1 MGRNHGQGQGNYSGE
16 YSVPARACGRRVRMT
31 PRLTWWTPFTYLFP
45 SRYVDTSETVA
56 SLDLE
61 SWSRTEYDW
70 VSDAWN
76 GFRDFAKPPAKTLV
90 DEEGDCEDYA
100 LVAASWALANERS
113 GVGIAFCIEKPK
125 VWPTHVIAFD
135 DERVYSSGNINQESV
150 DSWLEGSDY
159 DYALRRRIRLPG
171 RRVDGASKAEKTG
184 ETRESGKSG
193 EAEETASGRHA

>member
-1 MGRNHGQGQGNYSGE
+1 
-16 YSVPARACGRRVRMT
+16 MT

-45 SRYVDTSETVA
+45 SRYVDGGEAVA

-76 GFRDFAKPPAKTLV
+76 GFRDFAKPPTQTLD

-100 LVAASWALANERS
+100 LVAASWALANDRT
-113 GVGIAFCIEKPK
+113 GVGLAFCIEKPK

-135 DERVYSSGNINQESV
+135 DERVYSSGNISGESV
-150 DSWLEGSDY
+150 DSWLEDSKY
-159 DYALRRRIRLPG
+159 DYALRRRIRLSG
-171 RRVDGASKAEKTG
+171 RRVEGAREAE
-184 ETRESGKSG
+184 ETG
-193 EAEETASGRHA
+193 EAEEPASGRHA